1 MQPSGGGR
9 KMVNAF
15 LQRLSQAADLTD
27 GELSAVDELCRQ
39 PKDIAAKKYLSR
51 DGDEM
56 VSFPVVL
63 SGWAARYQILR
74 DGARQITR
82 LLLPG
87 DAFYFGSAP
96 NGVAIEEV
104 ITLSPCKIVNILYSD
119 MRRLID
125 RFPAIGEAMRT
136 YGCMENA
143 ILASWV
149 VNVGRRDAL
158 ERMAHLICESHYRL
172 ALVDLDQGQQIH
184 FPLTQDDLADVLGL
198 TPVHINR
205 KLQQLRQDDL
215 ITLRCK
221 QLTIHDLRALQQ
233 VAGFDPAYLTPRAQ
247 SQPDQQSPRAAAA

>member
-1 MQPSGGGR
+1 MS
-9 KMVNAF
+9 NAF
-15 LQRLSQAADLTD
+15 LQRLTHAAVLSDE
-27 GELSAVDELCRQ
+27 ELAAVEELCRQ

-87 DAFYFGSAP
+87 DAFYFDSAP
-96 NGVAIEEV
+96 GGIAIDEV
-104 ITLSPCKIVNILYSD
+104 ITLSPCKIVHIAHAD

-125 RFPAIGEAMRT
+125 RFPAIGEAMRS

-143 ILASWV
+143 VLASWV
-149 VNVGRRDAL
+149 VNVDRRDAL

-172 ALVDLDQGQQIH
+172 SLVEQHQGQQIY

-205 KLQQLRQDDL
+205 KLQQLRQDGL
-215 ITLRCK
+215 ITLRSK
-221 QLTIHDLRALQQ
+221 QMTIHDLRALQQ
-233 VAGFDPAYLTPRAQ
+233 IAGFEPSYLAPRVQ
-247 SQPDQQSPRAAAA
+247 TLRQRESLRIIAA

>member
-1 MQPSGGGR
+1 MS
-9 KMVNAF
+9 NAF
-15 LQRLSQAADLTD
+15 LLRLMHAA
-27 GELSAVDELCRQ
+27 ELGDQEIAAIEELCRQ

-74 DGARQITR
+74 NGARQITR

-87 DAFYFGSAP
+87 DAFYFDSSPDGI
-96 NGVAIEEV
+96 AIEEV
-104 ITLSPCKIVNILYSD
+104 ITLSPCRIVNILHSD
-119 MRRLID
+119 MRRVIE
-125 RFPAIGEAMRT
+125 RHPAVGEALRN

-143 ILASWV
+143 VLSSWV

-158 ERMAHLICESHYRL
+158 ERMAHLICEAHYRL
-172 ALVDLDQGQQIH
+172 SLVDPAQGQQMN

-205 KLQQLRQDDL
+205 KLQQLRQEGL
-215 ITLRCK
+215 ITLRSK
-221 QLTIHDLRALQQ
+221 QLTILDLRSLQQ
-233 VAGFDPAYLTPRAQ
+233 VAGFDSAYLAPRTQ
-247 SQPDQQSPRAAAA
+247 GTTEDDVQHVIAA

>member
-1 MQPSGGGR
+1 
-9 KMVNAF
+9 MVNAF
-15 LQRLSQAADLTD
+15 LQRLIQASDLNHEAL
-27 GELSAVDELCRQ
+27 GAIEELCRQ
-39 PKDIAAKKYLSR
+39 PKDFGAKKYLSR

-87 DAFYFGSAP
+87 DTFYLGSSP
-96 NGVAIEEV
+96 DGVAIEEV
-104 ITLSPCKIVNILYSD
+104 ITLSPCKIVNILHAD
-119 MRRLID
+119 MRRVID
-125 RFPAIGEAMRT
+125 RFPAVGEAMRT

-143 ILASWV
+143 ILASWI

-158 ERMAHLICESHYRL
+158 ERMAHLMCELHYRL
-172 ALVDLDQGQQIH
+172 SLVDRNQGPQMH

-221 QLTIHDLRALQQ
+221 QLTINDLRALQQ
-233 VAGFDPAYLTPRAQ
+233 VAGFDSAYLAPRTQ
-247 SQPDQQSPRAAAA
+247 SQRDHQSLRAVAA